1 MDWNSVARVNIAGLV
16 RLGLT
21 SRKVRVWLIARVLEV
36 GARPGRAQ
44 GPAEPPMI
52 GRLQVARAA
61 PVSG

>member
-1 MDWNSVARVNIAGLV
+1 MDWNSVAHVNIAGLV

-36 GARPGRAQ
+36 GERPGRAW
-44 GPAEPPMI
+44 GPAEAPMI
-52 GRLQVARAA
+52 GRLQAARAA